1 MKAMH
6 KLLTAAA
13 LVLPLSLAQAADL
26 KIGFVSV
33 AKILSSAPQAE
44 AASKRL
50 EQEFAPRQKGLSK
63 RRNRYASLRKS
74 CPRMGR

>member
-1 MKAMH
+1 MELKAMH

-44 AASKRL
+44 AASVQARPV
-50 EQEFAPRQKGLSK
+50 QA
-63 RRNRYASLRKS
+63 
-74 CPRMGR
+74 